1 MRNLSNVLF
10 RRGLYGVAAAGAVLL
25 GSPAFAQ
32 SVEELTVTARIGPDG
47 QPNTLSQA
55 VDYSDLDL
63 TLPSD
68 QAELKSRVKTTAR
81 DLCQKLGE
89 DNIAYAPIVPSCRDA
104 AYGDVTSQVN
114 TVIAEAPARKAYA
127 AANAPAP
134 MMQEAAVSADAYVA
148 PAAAVAPAPS
158 YTVRTV
164 TNGPVPDTPESRA
177 RYGGPLSHA
186 GARTAPAGD

>member
-1 MRNLSNVLF
+1 MRNLTDPSSK
-10 RRGLYGVAAAGAVLL
+10 RRLYGVAAAVAVML
-25 GSPAFAQ
+25 GSPALAQ
-32 SVEELTVTARIGPDG
+32 SVEELTVTARVGPDG
-47 QPNTLSQA
+47 RPSTLSRA
-55 VDYSDLDL
+55 IDYSDLDL

-68 QAELKSRVKTTAR
+68 QAALKSRVRATAR

-89 DNIAYAPIVPSCRDA
+89 DNIAYAPVAPSCRDA
-104 AYGDVTSQVN
+104 AYSDAASQVK

-127 AANAPAP
+127 AANTPGP
-134 MMQEAAVSADAYVA
+134 MVEEAAIAADAYVA

-164 TNGPVPDTPESRA
+164 TNGPVPDTAESRA
-177 RYGGPLSHA
+177 RYGAPLSHA